1 MTNKKGCVDMSN
13 LVRKVRLS
21 KGITQT
27 ELAKLVNISR
37 PYLVDIEKGNSNPST
52 QIALAIAKA
61 LDTTVEN
68 IFLLD
73 LSYMNYNK
81 EEATL

>member
-1 MTNKKGCVDMSN
+1 MIN

-81 EEATL
+81 KEATL